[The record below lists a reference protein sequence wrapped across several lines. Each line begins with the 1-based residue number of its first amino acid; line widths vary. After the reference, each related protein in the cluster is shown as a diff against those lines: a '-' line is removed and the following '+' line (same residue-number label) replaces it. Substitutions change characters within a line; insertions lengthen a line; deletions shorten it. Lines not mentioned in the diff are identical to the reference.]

1 MNAGDSC
8 PIKAHLA
15 RTTTSHDGLQRLRYA
30 QRSPLIIRITKMAG
44 WCAMKLRIIRTQ
56 FGEASEGLEIYQACF
71 IPHFIP
77 LFFKEGTC

>member
-1 MNAGDSC
+1 
-8 PIKAHLA
+8 
-15 RTTTSHDGLQRLRYA
+15 
-30 QRSPLIIRITKMAG
+30 
-44 WCAMKLRIIRTQ
+44 MKLRIIRTQ